1 MTNLLHQRGNA
12 NWTCVTYASQRSNVA
27 HVQVDK
33 LYPAARQFPAK
44 TFLSKT
50 YATTAVTQ
58 NSTKDKEET
67 DVSVKRNK
75 QEVNRK
81 LETFRTQSL
90 PNNVYLCKLPLRFKL
105 YQNSHTPT
113 YQNSSLFNIKEK
125 KFRASLNL
133 YKSTG
138 SALLWYHEC
147 VTKSQSLRA
156 TIVHKSKTKPLSGT
170 PPYSQDAIFV
180 IQLR

>member
-1 MTNLLHQRGNA
+1 M
-12 NWTCVTYASQRSNVA
+12 
-27 HVQVDK
+27 QVDK
-33 LYPAARQFPAK
+33 FYPAARQFPAN

-67 DVSVKRNK
+67 DVSVKQNK

-90 PNNVYLCKLPLRFKL
+90 PNNVYLCKLTLRFKL

-113 YQNSSLFNIKEK
+113 YQNSSFFSIKEKK

-147 VTKSQSLRA
+147 VTN
-156 TIVHKSKTKPLSGT
+156 INHK
-170 PPYSQDAIFV
+170 A
-180 IQLR
+180 